1 MCSHFCFYVCQV
13 RLSNGGGLKLSID
26 KHFEMN
32 LYAYAVTPESVCVFN
47 TDYYAYIYEIFFS
60 LKVAI
65 HTQQP
70 FYAL

>member
-1 MCSHFCFYVCQV
+1 
-13 RLSNGGGLKLSID
+13 
-26 KHFEMN
+26 MN

-60 LKVAI
+60 LKVTI